1 MDTELRHTDCFKLYW
16 AHVAQRLMQALPIV
30 EHLDEFEHGRL
41 RGFAGV
47 EVLVMYE
54 FILERAD

>member
-1 MDTELRHTDCFKLYW
+1 
-16 AHVAQRLMQALPIV
+16 MQALPIV